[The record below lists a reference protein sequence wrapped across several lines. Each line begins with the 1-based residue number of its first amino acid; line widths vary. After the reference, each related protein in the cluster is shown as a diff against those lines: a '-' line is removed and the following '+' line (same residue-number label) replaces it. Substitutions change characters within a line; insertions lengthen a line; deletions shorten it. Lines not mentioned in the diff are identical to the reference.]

1 MKATKSIVLLLA
13 LNKLRKRKILFRRK
27 MKNLLLTFAPFMQK
41 QDNYYCSGYVSQV
54 LQNRKTRGPCRY
66 WMINYEQMWFKK
78 MIARKDEPIFQ
89 ELWKNEFRMLPS
101 TFDFI
106 VNLVEADMRKY
117 FLLILFIFSCGLIFL
132 ASHDSSFFK
141 TMFQYNF

>member
-1 MKATKSIVLLLA
+1 
-13 LNKLRKRKILFRRK
+13 
-27 MKNLLLTFAPFMQK
+27 
-41 QDNYYCSGYVSQV
+41 
-54 LQNRKTRGPCRY
+54 
-66 WMINYEQMWFKK
+66 

-117 FLLILFIFSCGLIFL
+117 FLLILFIFSYGLIFL
-132 ASHDSSFFK
+132 ASPDSCFFRK
-141 TMFQYNF
+141 MFQYDF